1 MLNRIYNENPNEKKI
16 DTIVKCLKNGGI
28 IIYPTDTVY
37 ALGCDI
43 NNKIALERIA
53 RIKGVKLKDA
63 NFSFVCYDLSDLS
76 KYAKQIN
83 SRTFKFLKRIFP
95 GPFTIILKGTNK
107 IPKIFSNKKKTV
119 GIRIPHNNIA
129 RQIVK
134 KFGNPIVSTSIL
146 DEDTIIEFSTD
157 PELIHEKYKDLVDI
171 VIDGGYG
178 MNVASTIV
186 DCTDENDFKIIREGK
201 GEIDLVY

>member
-1 MLNRIYNENPNEKKI
+1 MLKRIYNDNPNEKEI
-16 DTIVKCLKNGGI
+16 DEVVKCLQNGGI

-37 ALGCDI
+37 GLGCDI
-43 NNKIALERIA
+43 NNKKALERIA
-53 RIKGVKLKDA
+53 RIKGIKLKDA
-63 NFSFVCYDLSDLS
+63 NFSFICFDLSNLS

-83 SRTFKFLKRIFP
+83 SRTFKLLKRIFP

-119 GIRIPHNNIA
+119 GIRIPNNNIV
-129 RQIVK
+129 REIVK

-146 DEDTIIEFSTD
+146 DENAVIEYSTD
-157 PELIHEKYKDLVDI
+157 PELIYEKYKELVDL

-178 MNVASTIV
+178 MNIASTVV
-186 DCTDENDFKIIREGK
+186 DCTDENDYKIIREGK
-201 GEIDLVY
+201 GNIDLIY

>member
-186 DCTDENDFKIIREGK
+186 DCTDENEFKIIREGK